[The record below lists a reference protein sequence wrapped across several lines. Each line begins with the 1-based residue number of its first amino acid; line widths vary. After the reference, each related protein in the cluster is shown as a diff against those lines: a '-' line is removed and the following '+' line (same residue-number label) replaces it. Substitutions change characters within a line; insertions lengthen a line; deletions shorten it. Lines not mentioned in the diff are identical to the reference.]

1 MRIESTSGGGSRR
14 GIESGVFRATAAPL
28 AIGVAATAA
37 ALAPDVRTKLA
48 LTALAL
54 AALAFSAVCQS
65 PRRWLYLFFAAD
77 LLLPPLPGAPG
88 AAAIHVAPA
97 LAGVGIFAGVLER
110 GRWRARFGPLEA
122 ALGAFSL
129 SLVTSLPF
137 AVVYSG
143 ADVAAGS
150 AARIAL
156 FLIGVYVFFYAAYG
170 PGGSAQDVVR
180 FSRFLFAAAAL
191 TAAFAC
197 LDFYFH
203 FPAPAGFS
211 DQYVWLEDGV
221 FRRAQGL
228 FYDASTLGNL
238 CACFLVY
245 AFISLGESAVP
256 VARGRA
262 RIFLIAGALSLAT
275 ALMLSYSRAS
285 VVNVAVAMSAYA
297 FLKRARIR
305 RMLAGALIGS
315 GVAAMAVTAFYPSF
329 AANYWSHL
337 NGTIRYLAERPD
349 GVLSGRLTNWRVL
362 VDFIASHPWQTL
374 FGIGYKTLPYAS
386 YLGDPVI
393 ADNTW
398 LSLLVETG
406 LAGLGTFVALLALI
420 LKTTLRAAKSPRPN
434 TAFLGRWTFC
444 FWCGEAVQMMSGD
457 LLTYWRVLPV
467 YFWALGAVV
476 SAVAVDGTADDVE
489 SGE

>member
-1 MRIESTSGGGSRR
+1 LRIESAIAHTS
-14 GIESGVFRATAAPL
+14 RASAAPL
-28 AIGVAATAA
+28 AIGAAATAV
-37 ALAPDVRTKLA
+37 ALAPDIRLKLA
-48 LTALAL
+48 LVALTF
-54 AALAFSAVCQS
+54 AALAFSAVCES
-65 PRRWLYLFFAAD
+65 PRRWLYLFFTAD

-88 AAAIHVAPA
+88 AAAIHIAPA
-97 LAGVGIFAGVLER
+97 LVGLGIFAGVLER
-110 GRWRARFGPLEA
+110 RQWRLRFGPLAA

-129 SLVTSLPF
+129 CLAASLPF
-137 AVVYSG
+137 AVLYSG

-170 PGGSAQDVVR
+170 PDAGTQNALR

-245 AFISLGESAVP
+245 AFVSLGEG
-256 VARGRA
+256 GR
-262 RIFLIAGALSLAT
+262 RSFLVAGALPLAA

-285 VVNVAVAMSAYA
+285 VLNVFVAMAAYA
-297 FLKRARIR
+297 FLRRARIR
-305 RMLAGALIGS
+305 RILAGAVIAS
-315 GVAAMAVTAFYPSF
+315 AIAAVAVNALYPSF
-329 AANYWSHL
+329 AASYWSHL

-349 GVLSGRLTNWRVL
+349 GVLSGRLTNWGVL
-362 VDFIASHPWQTL
+362 IDFIGSHPWQAL
-374 FGIGYKTLPYAS
+374 FGIGYKTLPYTT
-386 YLGDPVI
+386 YLGDPII

-398 LSLLVETG
+398 LSLLIETG
-406 LAGLGTFVALLALI
+406 LAGFGTFLALLALI
-420 LKTTLRAAKSPRPN
+420 LKKTLRAAKSPNPQ

-467 YFWALGAVV
+467 YFWALGATVR
-476 SAVAVDGTADDVE
+476 AFE
-489 SGE
+489 SSE

>member
-1 MRIESTSGGGSRR
+1 LRIESAT
-14 GIESGVFRATAAPL
+14 GVFRATAAPL

-37 ALAPDVRTKLA
+37 ALAPDVRAKLA
-48 LTALAL
+48 LMALAL
-54 AALAFSAVCQS
+54 TTLAFSAVCQK

-88 AAAIHVAPA
+88 AAAIHIAPA
-97 LAGVGIFAGVLER
+97 LLGVGIFAGMLER
-110 GRWRARFGPLEA
+110 GRWRVRFGPLEA

-129 SLVTSLPF
+129 SLITSLPF
-137 AVVYSG
+137 AVLYSG

-170 PGGSAQDVVR
+170 PGGSPPDAVR
-180 FSRFLFAAAAL
+180 FSRVLFAAAAL

-245 AFISLGESAVP
+245 AFISLGE
-256 VARGRA
+256 RA
-262 RIFLIAGALSLAT
+262 SRMLLVAGALPLAA

-285 VVNVAVAMSAYA
+285 VVNVVVAMAAYA
-297 FLKRARIR
+297 FLKRVHIR
-305 RMLAGALIGS
+305 RMLTGALIGAA
-315 GVAAMAVTAFYPSF
+315 VAAVAVTALYPSF

-362 VDFIASHPWQTL
+362 ADFIGSHPWQTL
-374 FGIGYKTLPYAS
+374 FGIGYKTLPYTT

-398 LSLLVETG
+398 LSLLIETG
-406 LAGLGTFVALLALI
+406 LIGLGTFLVLLALI
-420 LKTTLRAAKSPRPN
+420 LRTTLRAAKSPRPH

-444 FWCGEAVQMMSGD
+444 FWCGEAAQMMSGD

-467 YFWALGAVV
+467 YLWALGAVV
-476 SAVAVDGTADDVE
+476 GAVAADGTADDVE
-489 SGE
+489 RGE

>member
-1 MRIESTSGGGSRR
+1 LAIESARFD
-14 GIESGVFRATAAPL
+14 VFRHAAAPA
-28 AIGVAATAA
+28 AIGMAATAA

-48 LTALAL
+48 FVALAL
-54 AALAFSAVCQS
+54 AALAFSAICQR
-65 PRRWLYLFFAAD
+65 PRRWVYLFFAAD

-88 AAAIHVAPA
+88 AAAVHVAPA
-97 LAGVGIFAGVLER
+97 LVGLGIFAGVLER
-110 GRWRARFGPLEA
+110 REWRLRFGPLEA

-129 SLVTSLPF
+129 SLVASLPF
-137 AVVYSG
+137 AVLYSG
-143 ADVAAGS
+143 TDVALGS
-150 AARIAL
+150 AARVAL
-156 FLIGVYVFFYAAYG
+156 LLMGVYVFFYAAYG
-170 PGGSAQDVVR
+170 PGGSPEAAVR
-180 FSRFLFAAAAL
+180 LARFLFMAAAL

-245 AFISLGESAVP
+245 AFISLGE
-256 VARGRA
+256 ARGPA
-262 RIFLIAGALSLAT
+262 SRIFLVGGALALAT

-285 VVNVAVAMSAYA
+285 VLNVAIAMTAYA

-315 GVAAMAVTAFYPSF
+315 AVAAVAVEAIYPSF

-337 NGTIRYLAERPD
+337 TGTIRYLAERPD

-362 VDFIASHPWQTL
+362 LDFIRSHPWETL
-374 FGIGYKTLPYAS
+374 FGIGYKTLPYTT
-386 YLGDPVI
+386 YLSDPVI

-406 LAGLGTFVALLALI
+406 LAGLGTFLALLTLI
-420 LKTTLRAAKSPRPN
+420 LKTTLRATKSPRPQ

-467 YFWALGAVV
+467 YLWALGAALR
-476 SAVAVDGTADDVE
+476 AVALDGTAEGVE